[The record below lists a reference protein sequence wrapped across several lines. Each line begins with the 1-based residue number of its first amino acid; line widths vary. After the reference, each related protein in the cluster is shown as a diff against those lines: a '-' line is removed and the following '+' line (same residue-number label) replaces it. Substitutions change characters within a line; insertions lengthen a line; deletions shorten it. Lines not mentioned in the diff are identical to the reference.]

1 MTFVPTRPPSSR
13 RVTPSGGARQLL
25 VLSLLLGL
33 LLAVAALASFALGAL
48 FLLFLYVTKKYRQI
62 PALCL
67 DHPGLEPREQPEAIE
82 PQADLEKP
90 EAQEDGQEPEDRES

>member
-1 MTFVPTRPPSSR
+1 MWYGFGRGIIEGLRTD
-13 RVTPSGGARQLL
+13 
-25 VLSLLLGL
+25 SLYLGSTDIRISQ
-33 LLAVAALASFALGAL
+33 VVGFASFALGAL

-90 EAQEDGQEPEDRES
+90 EAQEDGQEPKDRES